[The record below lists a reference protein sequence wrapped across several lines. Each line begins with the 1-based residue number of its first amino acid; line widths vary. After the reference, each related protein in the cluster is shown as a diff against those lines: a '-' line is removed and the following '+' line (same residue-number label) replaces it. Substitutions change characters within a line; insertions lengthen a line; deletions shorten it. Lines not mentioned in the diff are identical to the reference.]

1 GETATACGA
10 ARSSQTLAGHL
21 RAPPTGRHLDRP
33 PLARTAPRGNAGCPL
48 TACCAPPPSA
58 AMYSGAGNRIVRSS
72 GPLTGT
78 MTVPERPYGPASEPL
93 RNVTGPTW
101 NRNAAHTVVSAM
113 ARAAPALANRARRP
127 GDVPIMIASA
137 RATSG
142 GAEYFERRRPASTS
156 PTTHVAAQDGLRCQH
171 STAAAVANRNRMA
184 VPSTVAREKW
194 AISAGEHAN
203 SATA

>member
-1 GETATACGA
+1 
-10 ARSSQTLAGHL
+10 
-21 RAPPTGRHLDRP
+21 
-33 PLARTAPRGNAGCPL
+33 CPL
-48 TACCAPPPSA
+48 TACCATPPSA

-78 MTVPERPYGPASEPL
+78 MTVPDRPYGPASEPL

-137 RATSG
+137 SATSG

-203 SATA
+203 SGTATVGGGPGSRRRGGGHGADRRAGPEGGVRRLVWTQSESG